1 MFITQ
6 TLRRAVQIKAKGTA
20 TIFGERRQTW
30 EQFEGRVARLAGAL
44 QALGVGRE
52 ERVAILALNSDR
64 YVEYFYGVAWAG
76 AASNPVNIRLA
87 PPEIA
92 YTLDDSGSTVLFVDD
107 AFAQMLP
114 ALRPL
119 LTAVKHVIFMGD
131 GPCPQGCLDYEKLLA
146 DHAPVP
152 DANAGGSDLAGLFY
166 TGGTTGK
173 SKGVMLSHD
182 NVVYNALNVL
192 PALGYDDMAVYLHA
206 APMFHLADMAS
217 TFALT
222 MAAGVHVIVPRFD
235 VDPVLHAIA
244 THRVTHLILVP
255 TMVNLLISSDRIHD
269 YDLSSCKR
277 LMYGASP
284 MPEAVLRKAM
294 ALLPSIQLTQG
305 YGQTE
310 AAPVITFLDPRFH
323 FEGGSKLTSA
333 GRPAYGVEVIIVDPE
348 DREQPR
354 GQVGEI
360 CARGMNVM
368 QGYWGLK
375 EQTEQTLRNGW
386 LHTGDIGYMDEDGFV
401 FIVDRAKD
409 MIISGGENVFSVE
422 VEGAIYE
429 HPGVQECAVI
439 GVPSEQWGE
448 AVHAVVVPKADQTLT
463 EKEIIEHCRQ
473 RIAGY
478 KLPRSVSFRSEPLPV
493 SGAGKILKTDL
504 RKPYWEGH
512 SRQVS

>member
-6 TLRRAVQIKAKGTA
+6 TLRRAVQINAKGTA

-30 EQFEGRVARLAGAL
+30 KHFQERVARQAGAL
-44 QALGVGRE
+44 KELEVRRAD
-52 ERVAILALNSDR
+52 RVAILSLNSDR
-64 YVEYFYGVAWAG
+64 YLEYIYGVAWAG
-76 AASNPVNIRLA
+76 AACNPVNIRLA

-92 YTLDDSGSTVLFVDD
+92 YTLEDSGSVVLFIDD
-107 AFAQMLP
+107 AFSRILS

-119 LTAVKHVIFMGD
+119 LTAVRHVIFIGD
-131 GPCPQGCLDYEKLLA
+131 GPCPEGCLEYERLLVQS
-146 DHAPVP
+146 APVP
-152 DANAGGSDLAGLFY
+152 DANAGGDDLAGLFY

-182 NVVYNALNVL
+182 NIVYNALNVL
-192 PALGYDDMAVYLHA
+192 PALGYDDRSVYLHA

-217 TFALT
+217 TFAVT
-222 MAAGVHVIVPRFD
+222 MGAGTHVAVPRFD
-235 VDPVLHAIA
+235 VDAVLETIA
-244 THRVTHLILVP
+244 RHRVTHSILVP
-255 TMVNLLISSDRIHD
+255 TMINLLVNSGRIAD
-269 YDLSSCKR
+269 YDLSSFRR

-284 MPEAVLRKAM
+284 MPEAVLKKAM
-294 ALLPSIQLTQG
+294 VLLPGIELAQG

-310 AAPVITFLDPRFH
+310 AAPVITFLEPRFH
-323 FEGGSKLTSA
+323 VEGGTKLTSA
-333 GRPAYGVEVIIVDPE
+333 GRPAYGVEVIIVDGQ
-348 DREQPR
+348 DRELPR

-368 QGYWGLK
+368 QGYWELK
-375 EQTEQTLRNGW
+375 EQTAQTLRNGW

-429 HPGVQECAVI
+429 LPGVQECAVI

-448 AVHAVVVPKADQTLT
+448 AVHAVVVPKPGVSLT
-463 EKEIIEHCRQ
+463 AEQVIEHCRQ

-478 KLPRSVSFRSEPLPV
+478 KLPRSVSFRGEPLPV
-493 SGAGKILKTDL
+493 SGAGKILKIEL
-504 RKPYWEGH
+504 RKPYWEGRG
-512 SRQVS
+512 RQVS

>member
-323 FEGGSKLTSA
+323 VEGGSKLTSA

>member
-1 MFITQ
+1 VHITQ
-6 TLRRAVQIKAKGTA
+6 TLRRAVQINAKGTA
-20 TIFGERRQTW
+20 TIFGERRRTW
-30 EQFEGRVARLAGAL
+30 TQFQERVARLAGAL
-44 QALGVGRE
+44 KDLNVGRAD
-52 ERVAILALNSDR
+52 RVAILSLNSDR
-64 YVEYFYGVAWAG
+64 YLEYFYGVAWAG

-92 YTLDDSGSTVLFVDD
+92 YTLEDSRSAVLFLDD
-107 AFAQMLP
+107 TFSKMLP

-119 LTAVKHVIFMGD
+119 LTAVRHVIFIGD
-131 GPCPQGCLDYEKLLA
+131 GPCPEGCIDYEQLLA
-146 DHAPVP
+146 QSAPVP
-152 DANAGGSDLAGLFY
+152 DANAGGGDLAGLFY

-182 NVVYNALNVL
+182 NIVYNALNVL
-192 PALGYDDMAVYLHA
+192 PALGYDDRSVYLHA

-217 TFALT
+217 TFAVT
-222 MAAGVHVIVPRFD
+222 MAAGSHVAVPRFD
-235 VDPVLHAIA
+235 VDGVLEAIA
-244 THRVTHLILVP
+244 RHRVTHSILVP
-255 TMVNLLISSDRIHD
+255 TMINLLVSSGRIAD
-269 YDLSSCKR
+269 YDITSFKR

-284 MPEAVLRKAM
+284 MPEAVLKKAM
-294 ALLPSIQLTQG
+294 TLLPGVELAQG

-310 AAPVITFLDPRFH
+310 AAPVITFLEPRFH
-323 FEGGSKLTSA
+323 VEGGAKLTSA
-333 GRPAYGVEVIIVDPE
+333 GRPAYGVEVMIVDPE
-348 DREQPR
+348 DRELSR

-375 EQTEQTLRNGW
+375 EQTAQTLRSGW

-448 AVHAVVVPKADQTLT
+448 AVHAVVVPRPGASLT
-463 EKEIIEHCRQ
+463 AEQIIEHCRQ

-493 SGAGKILKTDL
+493 SGAGKILKTEL
-504 RKPYWEGH
+504 RKPYWEGRG
-512 SRQVS
+512 RQVS